1 MEIPP
6 NFYLVLN
13 QDTDSPM
20 ASDVNCV
27 SGVLD
32 FDPEL
37 GVNVSGEINVNGL
50 NSKTI
55 LRGLFTIIDKDIHL
69 EL

>member
-1 MEIPP
+1 MEILP
-6 NFYLVLN
+6 NFYLILN

-27 SGVLD
+27 SRVLD
-32 FDPEL
+32 FDREL
-37 GVNVSGEINVNGL
+37 GVNVSGEINMNGL

-55 LRGLFTIIDKDIHL
+55 LRALFTIIDKDIHL

>member
-1 MEIPP
+1 
-6 NFYLVLN
+6 
-13 QDTDSPM
+13 M

-27 SGVLD
+27 SRVLD
-32 FDPEL
+32 FDREL
-37 GVNVSGEINVNGL
+37 GVNVLGEINMNGL

-55 LRGLFTIIDKDIHL
+55 LRALFTIIDKDIHL

>member
-1 MEIPP
+1 
-6 NFYLVLN
+6 
-13 QDTDSPM
+13 M

-32 FDPEL
+32 FDREL
-37 GVNVSGEINVNGL
+37 GVNVSGEINMNGL

-55 LRGLFTIIDKDIHL
+55 LRGLFTVIDKDIHL